1 MLLHDQLLP
10 CQSLCKYFWG
20 WRRTQIYKTNSQF
33 KAQRISKKPQRTEQ
47 QYYSGHRWPR
57 TIRSTSLWASR
68 PIQMSYKY
76 FIWMLWNWYQTSQ
89 GNDKMFKREIRLK
102 LTNNCSFIRNYSFT
116 NIWYTHVFLLL
127 GCGRNITGELDG
139 ILHSPNFPEKYASSA
154 QENITQ
160 QCHWFIHVKP
170 GHKVLLYFEEFEVEG
185 KPEGKF
191 NLLEFA

>member
-1 MLLHDQLLP
+1 MYLETFD
-10 CQSLCKYFWG
+10 
-20 WRRTQIYKTNSQF
+20 TNF
-33 KAQRISKKPQRTEQ
+33 
-47 QYYSGHRWPR
+47 
-57 TIRSTSLWASR
+57 
-68 PIQMSYKY
+68 
-76 FIWMLWNWYQTSQ
+76 
-89 GNDKMFKREIRLK
+89 
-102 LTNNCSFIRNYSFT
+102 
-116 NIWYTHVFLLL
+116 FLLL

>member
-1 MLLHDQLLP
+1 MRWRLGWNLSNLQKHEWRTGWQILFSIITRPCSLPFRCCGGTESLL
-10 CQSLCKYFWG
+10 
-20 WRRTQIYKTNSQF
+20 T
-33 KAQRISKKPQRTEQ
+33 
-47 QYYSGHRWPR
+47 HR
-57 TIRSTSLWASR
+57 
-68 PIQMSYKY
+68 
-76 FIWMLWNWYQTSQ
+76 
-89 GNDKMFKREIRLK
+89 FKRRLFGIFGEIHIFSSKVKWKRRYVFDDIWLYPSYLYYQK
-102 LTNNCSFIRNYSFT
+102 LFINNHLI
-116 NIWYTHVFLLL
+116 YTRFLLL

-191 NLLEFA
+191 NLLGLA